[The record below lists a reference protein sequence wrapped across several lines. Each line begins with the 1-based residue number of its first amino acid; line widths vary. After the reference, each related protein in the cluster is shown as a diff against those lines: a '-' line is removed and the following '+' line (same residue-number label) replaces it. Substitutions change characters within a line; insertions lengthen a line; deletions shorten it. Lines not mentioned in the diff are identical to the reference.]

1 MSIHPPPSR
10 THTYAQKARQARRS
24 RRSRSGHR
32 AGKAL
37 DLVESFLFS
46 ACHTRCGFHPE
57 SLPPTIT
64 TIRHGLGSVGDII
77 AAQVKEAMLGRQQL
91 DLPQQRV
98 SLAKEEAKA
107 DVLTGRRVHE
117 LAQKRLAE
125 REKEANFYQLAL
137 PGLEDER
144 QQFQDDT
151 EWLRRKLDYLRGD
164 LDNESEHI

>member
-1 MSIHPPPSR
+1 M
-10 THTYAQKARQARRS
+10 
-24 RRSRSGHR
+24 
-32 AGKAL
+32 
-37 DLVESFLFS
+37 FS
-46 ACHTRCGFHPE
+46 AYHTRCGFHPE
-57 SLPPTIT
+57 SLPPTTPEENGRFLQTVVEKIA
-64 TIRHGLGSVGDII
+64 TIRHDLGSVGDII
-77 AAQVKEAMLGRQQL
+77 AAQVEEAMLGCQQL

-107 DVLTGRRVHE
+107 DVLTGQRVRE